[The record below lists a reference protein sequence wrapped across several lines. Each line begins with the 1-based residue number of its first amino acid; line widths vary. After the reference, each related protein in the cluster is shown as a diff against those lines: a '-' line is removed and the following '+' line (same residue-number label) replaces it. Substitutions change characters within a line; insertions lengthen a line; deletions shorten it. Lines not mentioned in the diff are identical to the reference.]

1 MVDGKQSISFRE
13 RIQGFTRN
21 QTALLVLVL
30 LILIVVFTSLS
41 GGTFLSTS
49 VGSTILT
56 DWGAYILLAVAETL
70 VVISGGIDLSVGA
83 TLSLSTVTAGWVL
96 VNGLHLTSKTTGV
109 DAWPALAL
117 AALVAV
123 LTGLLVGAVNSV
135 LINILKI
142 VPFIATLA
150 TFGAAAGMAIIISG
164 GMPLQGPTDFSL
176 INPLRIPGLDPKVF
190 DTGLFS
196 PLVILMALVTLVV
209 GLFLHKARFGLYTYA
224 IGSNVFAARA
234 AGISIARHTTKI
246 YLVGGA
252 LSGLAGFYAYVR
264 LGGGSPTSGTGMELY
279 AIAATVIGGASL
291 MGGIGRMWG
300 TVIGTLILITV
311 QSGLLM
317 IGVATDWKQIV
328 VAVLIAGAV
337 AVQTLQKKN
346 GVR

>member
-1 MVDGKQSISFRE
+1 MVDGKQKRSFKE
-13 RIQGFTRN
+13 RVETITGN

-30 LILIVVFTSLS
+30 IVLVGVFTPLS
-41 GGTFLSTS
+41 RGIFLSTS

-56 DWGAYILLAVAETL
+56 DWGAYILLAVAQTL

-83 TLSLSTVTAGWVL
+83 TLSLATVTSGWVM
-96 VNGLHLTSKTTGV
+96 VNGLQLTSKLTGPE
-109 DAWPALAL
+109 AWPALCL
-117 AALVAV
+117 AAVVAV
-123 LTGLLVGAVNSV
+123 ATGLVVGAVNAL
-135 LINILKI
+135 LINVFKI

-150 TFGAAAGMAIIISG
+150 TFGAATGMAIIISG
-164 GMPLQGPTDFSL
+164 GMPLQGPTDFGL
-176 INPLRIPGLDPKVF
+176 INPIRIPGIDPSVF
-190 DTGLFS
+190 DTGLLS
-196 PLVILMALVTLVV
+196 PMVIIMALITLVV

-234 AGISIARHTTKI
+234 AGISVGRQITKI

-252 LSGLAGFYAYVR
+252 LSGFAGFYAYIR
-264 LGGGSPTSGTGMELY
+264 LGGGSPTAGAGMELY

-300 TVIGTLILITV
+300 TVFGTLILITV

-346 GVR
+346 GAR